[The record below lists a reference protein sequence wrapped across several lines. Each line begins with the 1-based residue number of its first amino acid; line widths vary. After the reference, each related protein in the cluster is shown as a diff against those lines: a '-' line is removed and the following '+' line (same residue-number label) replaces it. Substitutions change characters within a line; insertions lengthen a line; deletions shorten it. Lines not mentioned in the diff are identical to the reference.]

1 MSMGIDRKMNVA
13 RGMHDWTTQLNLSID
28 KENAIR
34 IRKSRY
40 PREEKVCTMCGE
52 LCAIKMLEKYLSY

>member
-1 MSMGIDRKMNVA
+1 MDRKMNEA
-13 RGMHDWTTQLNLSID
+13 RGRLDWTIQLNLSID

-52 LCAIKMLEKYLSY
+52 LCTIKMLEKYISY

>member
-1 MSMGIDRKMNVA
+1 MDRKMSGA
-13 RGMHDWTTQLNLSID
+13 RGRLNWTTQLNLSIY
-28 KENAIR
+28 KENAIK